1 LLAGSHK
8 DRRVIIVT
16 VPRTEAL
23 PIAIDVCFSGAQ
35 LSDAGI
41 VKAIADLNSA
51 WIGQSAEIIA
61 VAFTGSEAI
70 NVLITLIYRDLT
82 RTGVVDAITQLG
94 GPRVSGG
101 SLVITVVAST
111 NSIAILIDDI
121 RIIGLGEAIAVT
133 VDAITDLSKART
145 HQRSTIITVPS
156 A

>member
-1 LLAGSHK
+1 LLAGSAK

-16 VPRTEAL
+16 VPRTETL
-23 PIAIDVCFSGAQ
+23 SISIDVCFPGAQ
-35 LSDAGI
+35 PAGARV
-41 VKAIADLNSA
+41 VKAIADFNSA
-51 WIGQSAEIIA
+51 GIGQGAEIIA
-61 VAFTGSEAI
+61 VAFTGPEAVNI
-70 NVLITLIYRDLT
+70 LISLIYRDLT
-82 RTGVVDAITQLG
+82 RTGVIDAITQLG

-101 SLVITVVAST
+101 GLVITVVAST

-121 RIIGLGEAIAVT
+121 RVIGLGEAIAVT